1 MGAAIACRRAPG
13 KLAAKDE
20 TEPAMRSILILPVL
34 MVLAQMVP
42 DVAFADTAAKAAAP
56 AKEPSG
62 LTDQAAEE
70 RKYQACMQQA
80 AAAPKAALKQA
91 MAWEKADGGDA
102 ARHCVAASYMGLK
115 QYDDA
120 AMELERIAQTMPQ
133 VKAPIMAQLFG
144 QAAQAWMQMGKT
156 DRALADIN
164 QGLKL
169 NKNSVDL
176 LVFRAVIKGNRE
188 NYFDALD
195 DLNAAYDLTSD
206 RAAILVLR
214 ATAYRKLEQ
223 PDLAKDNVEM
233 ALKADPSDPDALLE
247 RGTQRA
253 QAGDRDGARQDWLKA
268 IEVAPDSPAAEDA
281 RADLADLDVK
291 AN

>member
-1 MGAAIACRRAPG
+1 
-13 KLAAKDE
+13 
-20 TEPAMRSILILPVL
+20 MRSVL
-34 MVLAQMVP
+34 VTLLLLSAV
-42 DVAFADTAAKAAAP
+42 VAPAALADTAAKPVAASP
-56 AKEPSG
+56 APSG
-62 LTDQAAEE
+62 LTDQAAAE

-80 AAAPKAALKQA
+80 AASPKAGLKAA
-91 MAWEKADGGDA
+91 MAWEKQDGGDA
-102 ARHCVAASYMGLK
+102 ARHCVAAAYMGLK

-156 DRALADIN
+156 DRALADIE

-169 NKNSVDL
+169 NKKNVDL
-176 LVFRAVIKGNRE
+176 LVFRAIIRGNQE
-188 NYFDALD
+188 KYFDALD

-206 RAAILVLR
+206 RASILVLR

-223 PDLAKDNVEM
+223 PDLARDNVEM
-233 ALKADPSDPDALLE
+233 ALKADPNDPDALLE

-253 QAGDRDGARQDWLKA
+253 QAGDGDGARQDWLKV